1 LQKEVADLVFTRK
14 LDVRKLITHTF
25 ELAQTAEAVALAAQ
39 ATPGALKIIVSPE
52 KNEFHKRL

>member
-1 LQKEVADLVFTRK
+1 

-39 ATPGALKIIVSPE
+39 ARPDALKVVVSPE
-52 KNEFHKRL
+52 KHD